1 MILKFKK
8 NTLGTLK
15 FYSAYT
21 NNANVFNL
29 NVIYIFFSNFSKR
42 ILKHLV
48 KSRADLFFVET
59 IFKLV
64 NFQIH
69 NSKSNFV

>member
-29 NVIYIFFSNFSKR
+29 NAIYIFFFQFFKKNFKTSGKM
-42 ILKHLV
+42 
-48 KSRADLFFVET
+48 
-59 IFKLV
+59 
-64 NFQIH
+64 
-69 NSKSNFV
+69 